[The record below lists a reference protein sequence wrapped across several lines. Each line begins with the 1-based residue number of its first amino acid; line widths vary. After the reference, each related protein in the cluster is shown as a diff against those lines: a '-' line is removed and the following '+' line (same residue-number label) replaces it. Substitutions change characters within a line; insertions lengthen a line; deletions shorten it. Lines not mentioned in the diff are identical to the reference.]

1 MNSKRTLLSGGA
13 DSKIIVYDVDQN
25 GIFSKKAEL
34 KDYFSI
40 EKISSFHNNTN
51 FAVASTSDGMIKV
64 WNINRKE

>member
-1 MNSKRTLLSGGA
+1 MKS
-13 DSKIIVYDVDQN
+13 
-25 GIFSKKAEL
+25 EL

-51 FAVASTSDGMIKV
+51 FAVACTSDGMIKV